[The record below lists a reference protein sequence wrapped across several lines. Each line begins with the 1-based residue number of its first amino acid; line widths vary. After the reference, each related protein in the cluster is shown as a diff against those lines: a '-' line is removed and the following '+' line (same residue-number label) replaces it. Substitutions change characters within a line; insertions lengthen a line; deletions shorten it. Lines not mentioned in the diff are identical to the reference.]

1 MLQNPASRVLKIG
14 YKSEKWQQS
23 HNLVMTSSLNFF
35 DVVLFLLSVLV
46 TGLSFMS
53 IRVLEVSRF
62 SFIRD
67 LPEIWKSEIPQSEL
81 SPISGDWAELGLPN
95 LTQMSVMKC
104 YLVLQNARVIALTVS
119 KIVKLQLQLTYD

>member
-1 MLQNPASRVLKIG
+1 
-14 YKSEKWQQS
+14 
-23 HNLVMTSSLNFF
+23 
-35 DVVLFLLSVLV
+35 
-46 TGLSFMS
+46 MS